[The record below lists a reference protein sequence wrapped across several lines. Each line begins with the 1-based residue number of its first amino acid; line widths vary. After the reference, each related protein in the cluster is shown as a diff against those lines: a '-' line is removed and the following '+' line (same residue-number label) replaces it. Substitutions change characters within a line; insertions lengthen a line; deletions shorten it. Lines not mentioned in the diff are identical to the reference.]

1 MKSSMLF
8 DERSYVFT
16 QNRNPSQRKGRRHR
30 RFAGLAL
37 ATERDCLP
45 PDAYG
50 ASVERQDTTA
60 TQNKSHDRTQEIGR
74 CILVGERR
82 QTGAPNPLRGTIYKK
97 KCLVAIGE
105 FKKFSGSVRS

>member
-1 MKSSMLF
+1 MSSHRTGIP
-8 DERSYVFT
+8 RSARAAAIVDLPAWLSPQSAT
-16 QNRNPSQRKGRRHR
+16 ACPPMHM
-30 RFAGLAL
+30 AL
-37 ATERDCLP
+37 AC
-45 PDAYG
+45 
-50 ASVERQDTTA
+50 ERQDTTA